1 MGTRSLAWG
10 ASLICRSF
18 SLGLLASQESPKLRS
33 WRFIN
38 PADSAARAKEEKEEE
53 QEGQEGKGEKQKK
66 ERGEEREERE
76 C

>member
-38 PADSAARAKEEKEEE
+38 PADSAARAKEEMV
-53 QEGQEGKGEKQKK
+53 
-66 ERGEEREERE
+66 
-76 C
+76 